1 MKRTETDCNEGF
13 SKLVSLT
20 VVQGSFLLFVTF
32 DYGSSRNKY
41 FIPSFVLKLS
51 WFFFEI
57 IVKSMAQTLVQ
68 SDKLTVRKLL

>member
-1 MKRTETDCNEGF
+1 MVFKN
-13 SKLVSLT
+13 
-20 VVQGSFLLFVTF
+20 LLALQFFKVHFCCFVTF

-41 FIPSFVLKLS
+41 FIHSFVFKLS